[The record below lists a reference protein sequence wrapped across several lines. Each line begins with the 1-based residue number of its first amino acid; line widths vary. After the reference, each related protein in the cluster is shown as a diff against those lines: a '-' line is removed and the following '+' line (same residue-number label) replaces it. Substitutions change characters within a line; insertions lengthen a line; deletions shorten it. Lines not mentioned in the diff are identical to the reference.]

1 MCLVLLCFV
10 VCFVC
15 LFVHIY
21 IPIYLSICICVQ
33 AWHTPVDLNDACPV
47 ELNDAIWL
55 SLRWHMTWKMLQLDS
70 YNKQM
75 ISALT
80 EKLNQRNQR
89 HQRNWRHRNLT
100 IYISLFP
107 PWFFF
112 APSLSSPFLV
122 PPCGCCIYICRE
134 RGRERGAVKWP
145 CMLEELVTEQSCRM
159 QYEVKCWLHKQIKF
173 KHTYNCISLKI
184 HNHNG

>member
-89 HQRNWRHRNLT
+89 HQRNWRHHNLT

-122 PPCGCCIYICRE
+122 PPCVVVVASIYVERERE
-134 RGRERGAVKWP
+134 RGSEVA
-145 CMLEELVTEQSCRM
+145 MLEELVTEQSC
-159 QYEVKCWLHKQIKF
+159 VAGCNTKLHADSTNKLNLSTRTIV
-173 KHTYNCISLKI
+173 
-184 HNHNG
+184 